1 MRTARA
7 RFQEAVAETLT
18 DWRLGCIPSR
28 QDWSI
33 ERELFRSGIAEILS
47 LRLRIAYMPLLQG
60 LQRIENRVDILVN
73 LREDPYAP
81 PVSLRGRYGHQKSR
95 KVSPCQSNAIPTS

>member
-1 MRTARA
+1 MSVASAFRKLAA
-7 RFQEAVAETLT
+7 EALT
-18 DWRLGCIPSR
+18 DWRLGCIPPR
-28 QDWSI
+28 PDWST

-73 LREDPYAP
+73 LRENPYMP
-81 PVSLRGRYGHQKSR
+81 PPKRIGS
-95 KVSPCQSNAIPTS
+95 